1 MAAAGNDNANDNDDN
16 IIFTIKDT
24 KLYVPVVTL
33 SAKDNRNLSKLLSKG
48 FERSVYWNK
57 YKTKSDNKN
66 RTNKFRYL
74 LESDFVAV
82 NRLFVVVYSNEDD
95 ASNRFKAKRYYL
107 PKPIINNYKIIIN
120 GKNFYE
126 QPIDCD
132 IKQYEEIIKLTTG
145 QDEDYTA
152 GYLLDYDYIK
162 NRYWLTAVD
171 LSRQKE
177 LGADSKAIQQ
187 IKFVRQLN
195 KLDNDGSGTDAGA
208 NQSMFFLT
216 ILGKIKG
223 TRLQFSQGSVT
234 VL

>member
-33 SAKDNRNLSKLLSKG
+33 SAKDNRNLSKLLTKG

-107 PKPIINNYKIIIN
+107 PKSIINNYKVIIN
-120 GKNFYE
+120 EKNFYE

-152 GYLLDYDYIK
+152 GCLLD
-162 NRYWLTAVD
+162 
-171 LSRQKE
+171 
-177 LGADSKAIQQ
+177 
-187 IKFVRQLN
+187 
-195 KLDNDGSGTDAGA
+195 
-208 NQSMFFLT
+208 
-216 ILGKIKG
+216 
-223 TRLQFSQGSVT
+223 
-234 VL
+234 

>member
-33 SAKDNRNLSKLLSKG
+33 SAKDNQNLSKLLSKG

-74 LESDFVAV
+74 LESNFVAV

-107 PKPIINNYKIIIN
+107 PKPIINNYKVIIN

-132 IKQYEEIIKLTTG
+132 IKQYEEIRKLTTG
-145 QDEDYTA
+145 QDEDCTA
-152 GYLLDYDYIK
+152 GCLLDYDYIK
-162 NRYWLTAVD
+162 NQYWLTAVD

-177 LGADSKAIQQ
+177 LGADPKAIQQ